1 MLGVWWGLC
10 GPARAAAERAAWRG
24 ERVARARGRMGTRDA
39 RDMWSVCVRRS
50 GVAVRRVRWCQAAVP
65 VGIVAAARRVCGTPP
80 AASVADARAVAPRV
94 IASRLVG
101 ADGCGGGAQAS
112 KWDVYVCL

>member
-1 MLGVWWGLC
+1 M
-10 GPARAAAERAAWRG
+10 
-24 ERVARARGRMGTRDA
+24 
-39 RDMWSVCVRRS
+39 
-50 GVAVRRVRWCQAAVP
+50 RRVRWCQAAVP